1 MDIFMPMSTTWRHN
15 KITRRLGGNLLDLE
29 EKENAIVLQEDCSLV
44 YFGSENKVSDIRLV
58 DLADITN
65 EDDFIND
72 VIDDLK
78 TTEPDLVLF
87 HHNKFLVNRR
97 ETKFAGQ
104 PDLIVE
110 VWSKG
115 NTQKER
121 DFKRYLYSTSEITE
135 HWYIEQDSN
144 DVECWHGSIQLKT
157 QKLNHI
163 IRTQKGIEF
172 DLRYLTL

>member
-87 HHNKFLVNRR
+87 HRNKFLVNRR

-121 DFKRYLYSTSEITE
+121 DFKRYLYSTSKITE

-144 DVECWHGSIQLKT
+144 EVECWHGSVQLKT

-172 DLRYLTL
+172 DLRYLAI

>member
-1 MDIFMPMSTTWRHN
+1 MDIYMPMSTTIRHN
-15 KITRRLGGNLLDLE
+15 KITRRLGGNLLGLE
-29 EKENAIVLQEDCSLV
+29 EKENAFVLQEDCSLV

-58 DLADITN
+58 DLAEITDEN
-65 EDDFIND
+65 DFIND

-78 TTEPDLVLF
+78 TVEPDLVLF
-87 HHNKFLVNRR
+87 HNNRFLINRR
-97 ETKFAGQ
+97 ETRTAGQ

-121 DFKRYLYSTSEITE
+121 DFKKYLYSTSKITE
-135 HWYIEQDSN
+135 HWYIDQDSN
-144 DVECWHGSIQLKT
+144 SIECWLGSQQLKS
-157 QKLNHI
+157 QNINHI

-172 DLRYLTL
+172 DLRYLAI